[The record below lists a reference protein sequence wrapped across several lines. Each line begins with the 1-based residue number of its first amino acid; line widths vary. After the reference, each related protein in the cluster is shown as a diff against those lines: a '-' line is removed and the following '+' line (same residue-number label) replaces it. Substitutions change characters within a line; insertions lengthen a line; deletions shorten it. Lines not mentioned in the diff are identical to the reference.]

1 MHVHCENLKVVP
13 NSTCISDIM
22 VEFYLY
28 MFMRLAY
35 QNFSINTNARKCL

>member
-13 NSTCISDIM
+13 NSISYIM

-28 MFMRLAY
+28 MFIRLTY
-35 QNFSINTNARKCL
+35 QNFTIDTNARKCL